1 MGGRE
6 DPKSWHPKSCLLS
19 PLEEPLDTPY
29 GDRRAMVRDPFGNV
43 FQARRT
49 AIDRSLIR
57 LVGIVDI
64 DVEESGEQLSLAG
77 CAHHDQRVADT
88 DLGGAVEVNLARGV
102 EHRSQEL
109 DFPRHVADD
118 HARRDEWNPIAGM
131 PEYLTPGRRNRR
143 CGSHAVS
150 ARNRIEPHGVLSRV
164 TMSTLEGERMEGER
178 MDGERMDGER
188 MDGELLAEDGVLLA
202 KAAAEDLDAAFAPI
216 VAAYGRAVYT
226 IALRLGTQPADAE
239 DLAAETFVRAYRA
252 LGGYPPARTR
262 ALQLRP
268 WLVTI
273 TLNLWRNQLRD
284 AGRRPRHGPLEAGS
298 APPDPAPGPE
308 QAAEA
313 IADSEQLA
321 ILLAVLP
328 QDQRVAIVLRHVVGL
343 PYGEIADS
351 LRCPVG
357 TVKSQVSRGL
367 ATLRSRMQPD
377 EEVRS

>member
-1 MGGRE
+1 M
-6 DPKSWHPKSCLLS
+6 
-19 PLEEPLDTPY
+19 
-29 GDRRAMVRDPFGNV
+29 
-43 FQARRT
+43 
-49 AIDRSLIR
+49 
-57 LVGIVDI
+57 
-64 DVEESGEQLSLAG
+64 
-77 CAHHDQRVADT
+77 
-88 DLGGAVEVNLARGV
+88 
-102 EHRSQEL
+102 
-109 DFPRHVADD
+109 
-118 HARRDEWNPIAGM
+118 
-131 PEYLTPGRRNRR
+131 LT
-143 CGSHAVS
+143 
-150 ARNRIEPHGVLSRV
+150 IE
-164 TMSTLEGERMEGER
+164 
-178 MDGERMDGER
+178 GER

-216 VAAYGRAVYT
+216 VAAYGRAIYT
-226 IALRLGTQPADAE
+226 IALRLGAQPADAE

-252 LGGYPPARTR
+252 LGGYPPKRTR

-284 AGRRPRHGPLEAGS
+284 AGRRPRHSPLEAGT

-313 IADSEQLA
+313 MADSEQLA

-328 QDQRVAIVLRHVVGL
+328 YDQRVAIVLRHVVGL

-351 LRCPVG
+351 QRCPVG